1 MRLHCT
7 RYICGHPLLTNEM
20 SIGLT
25 KDGWPKKLLF
35 LKELVDSHK
44 LQALKLVMTVLNFSR
59 SFSLNGSDWDKV
71 KPNYSSIIDLPKEDT

>member
-1 MRLHCT
+1 
-7 RYICGHPLLTNEM
+7 M

-35 LKELVDSHK
+35 LKEFVDSHK

-59 SFSLNGSDWDKV
+59 SFTLSE
-71 KPNYSSIIDLPKEDT
+71 KE